1 MNLSISGDMVSAA
14 GGNYTQLSIS
24 GSHVFSFVNDTLI
37 QFYIIFEETELII

>member
-24 GSHVFSFVNDTLI
+24 GSQVLSFVNETLI
-37 QFYIIFEETELII
+37 QFYTFEETELII